1 MFVVLKME
9 FQKFVLL
16 PFFQVLGVF
25 REEGWVVGAAHNN
38 DTFNLNDIFSQ
49 YFSKIFNES
58 IETDD
63 CPKKLKCAGVRALLV
78 LYLLYAKYSNIVFMI
93 KSIET

>member
-1 MFVVLKME
+1 M
-9 FQKFVLL
+9 
-16 PFFQVLGVF
+16 G
-25 REEGWVVGAAHNN
+25 VGAAHNN
-38 DTFNLNDIFSQ
+38 DTFKLNDIFSQ

-63 CPKKLKCAGVRALLV
+63 FPKKLQYARVRALLV

-93 KSIET
+93 KSVET